1 MWLFWWQS
9 IKIKSGVKFST
20 VASCQSPKCFQIL
33 DFKIR
38 DAQPVFLTRRLR
50 PSALPGWHSNQEAK
64 AVFLLLTVWLLSA
77 SWSRFWSLLPDAI
90 FAHNLQP
97 HPSLLWLWTMHCCLA
112 ISSDFSWTA
121 VKSYN
126 HPLPLWSI
134 PAHMQLPFLTS
145 HPPELLCGTHWQ
157 NGSWA
162 SAGVRKLKARIRK
175 KIELRRQRGL
185 SMNSSLCAHL
195 SQLGEFT

>member
-77 SWSRFWSLLPDAI
+77 SWSCFWSLLTDAI

-145 HPPELLCGTHWQ
+145 HPPELLQWYSLAEWFLSVRWGEKIKSQ
-157 NGSWA
+157 NQKENWTQKTE
-162 SAGVRKLKARIRK
+162 RP
-175 KIELRRQRGL
+175 E
-185 SMNSSLCAHL
+185 H
-195 SQLGEFT
+195 EF